1 MKKKNYFHRLQ
12 IGEDESK
19 KAYSHCEMYEI
30 RNGVPDKEV
39 VVPCASWEYD
49 DSEFPD
55 SITSEVSSQLDS
67 IIR

>member
-1 MKKKNYFHRLQ
+1 
-12 IGEDESK
+12 
-19 KAYSHCEMYEI
+19 MYEI